1 MPRSFLV
8 KKYFAKQKPN
18 YSELECQNAPS
29 ADKYPPAEL
38 SSAAACLTVGLM
50 WELGALPALYLP
62 GRQTEPSAVP
72 GPLDL
77 SSPSSLSSSAS
88 SSGEED
94 EGRTSDPPSPEPART
109 YAPRQRMKCTG
120 AAAHVGP
127 PEEEEKEAPAA
138 AAAIAAGRPAFLCKH
153 CPKEYTSLGALK
165 MHIRSHTLPCV
176 CTTCGKA
183 FSRPWLL
190 RGHIRT
196 HTGERPFSCPH
207 CNRAF
212 ADRSNLRAHLQ
223 THAEVKKYQCG
234 VCSRTFS
241 RMSLLQKHSSSGCCS
256 ATA

>member
-18 YSELECQNAPS
+18 YSELECQNDTS
-29 ADKYPPAEL
+29 LDRYPVAEL
-38 SSAAACLTVGLM
+38 SSGDTSVATCFSGGLV
-50 WELGALPALYLP
+50 WDLSVLPTLYLP
-62 GRQTEPSAVP
+62 TQTEASSTS

-77 SSPSSLSSSAS
+77 SSPSSLSRSLIRS
-88 SSGEED
+88 
-94 EGRTSDPPSPEPART
+94 PSPEPVHT

-120 AAAHVGP
+120 VIAHTSP
-127 PEEEEKEAPAA
+127 PEEEEERGAPVTAN
-138 AAAIAAGRPAFLCKH
+138 RPAFLCKH

-196 HTGERPFSCPH
+196 HTGERPFSCTH

>member
-1 MPRSFLV
+1 M
-8 KKYFAKQKPN
+8 
-18 YSELECQNAPS
+18 
-29 ADKYPPAEL
+29 
-38 SSAAACLTVGLM
+38 
-50 WELGALPALYLP
+50 
-62 GRQTEPSAVP
+62 
-72 GPLDL
+72 
-77 SSPSSLSSSAS
+77 
-88 SSGEED
+88 
-94 EGRTSDPPSPEPART
+94 
-109 YAPRQRMKCTG
+109 
-120 AAAHVGP
+120 AHVNP
-127 PEEEEKEAPAA
+127 PEEEEERGETPVTVT
-138 AAAIAAGRPAFLCKH
+138 RPAFLCKH

-196 HTGERPFSCPH
+196 HTGKLLYKCQSLSSTSHITHAFVSATLCLGERPFSCPH

-256 ATA
+256 TLG